1 MYLAGAGEMEHHVR
15 YREDVVFSKPS
26 VFLADI
32 PDYVDSRANAHPDEL
47 AKVRAETFARCPQ
60 WADIM
65 SSATQASFLN
75 ILVGVSGAR
84 RILEIGT
91 FTGYSAL
98 SMASALPD
106 DGELITI
113 DSFEAGGD
121 AQDVARSAFAES
133 SCGDRITQVL
143 GKALDVIATIDGSFD
158 LIFLDADKS
167 NLLNYFNYVLEHGL
181 LRPDGLL
188 VVDNT
193 LWGGKVLDAGE
204 RPVAEPDDSA
214 PADQWLDQMLSY
226 WAYHVARFNTAVARD
241 ERVESVLLP
250 VHDGMTLIRHR
261 RLK

>member
-1 MYLAGAGEMEHHVR
+1 MR

-26 VFLADI
+26 IFRAGI
-32 PDYVDSRANAHPDEL
+32 TDYVDSRANARPDEL

-75 ILVGVSGAR
+75 ILVSTSGAR

-113 DSFEAGGD
+113 DSFEAGGN
-121 AQDVARSAFAES
+121 AQDVARLAFAES
-133 SCGDRITQVL
+133 PYGDRIKQLL
-143 GKALDVIATIDGSFD
+143 GKALNVLATIEGSFD
-158 LIFLDADKS
+158 LIFVDADKS
-167 NLLNYFNYVLEHGL
+167 NLLNYFQHIMDYGL

-193 LWGGKVLDAGE
+193 LWGGKVLDADDQ
-204 RPVAEPDDSA
+204 PVDDPDDSA

-226 WAYHVARFNTAVARD
+226 WAYHVARFNTEVARD
-241 ERVESVLLP
+241 ERVDSVLLP

-261 RLK
+261 RRKCM